1 MTTPER
7 TGPERILEENGRS
20 IDLQVFHGRP
30 FPVFLR
36 YAASSAAGLIAI
48 TTASLVD
55 GFFVGHYV
63 GSDALASINLLIPL
77 LTFWFASVL
86 MIAIGG
92 SVRAGAHL
100 GQGQLTAA
108 SKTFSQNLL
117 LAVAIG
123 GVFSV
128 AGHYA
133 DTALFRLLGAPDAL
147 IAILLPYFHILL
159 LGLPL
164 QFAAVVLYYFLRAS
178 GQPGRASFGLMA
190 GAGANIVLDILLVGV
205 LDLGIAGAAWATVAA
220 QGIQCLLLALLF
232 FRYSPLRF
240 TLRKLPLGEFR
251 RTLGNGTSE
260 FINEMSAGIVIA
272 TVNWLV
278 LMHFGIAGVA
288 AFAVINYI
296 QFTCLML
303 CYGFVDSLHVLVS
316 QNTAAGNEP
325 RARHFFYIAAASVL
339 TLGAG
344 LLVFLLL
351 AYPAIVDLF
360 LPQATPEQTAISR
373 QLISWVWPVF
383 LILGLNL
390 CSNAYLT
397 ATGRA
402 LHSAILTLARSLI
415 LPVSLLLLFGL
426 ILERKQFLIALPLA
440 EVLTLMAILLV
451 LRSQTSRPRPLEVRT
466 SC

>member
-1 MTTPER
+1 MTIQER
-7 TGPERILEENGRS
+7 TGPEHALEENGRS

-30 FPVFLR
+30 LPVFLR

-63 GSDALASINLLIPL
+63 GSDALASTNLLIPI

-100 GQGQLTAA
+100 GKGQLSAA

-123 GVFSV
+123 SVFCI
-128 AGHYA
+128 AGHFI
-133 DTALFRLLGAPDAL
+133 DIALFRMLGAPEAL
-147 IAILLPYFHILL
+147 IAILQPYFRILL

-164 QFAAVVLYYFLRAS
+164 QFGAVVLYYFLRAS

-190 GAGANIVLDILLVGV
+190 GAGTNIVLDILMVGV
-205 LDLGIAGAAWATVAA
+205 LDLGIAGAGWATVAA
-220 QGIQCLLLALLF
+220 QGIQCTLLALMF
-232 FRYSPLRF
+232 FRFSPLRF
-240 TLRKLPLGEFR
+240 TLRDLPLREFR
-251 RTLGNGTSE
+251 STLGNGTSE
-260 FINEMSAGIVIA
+260 FINEMSAGVVIA
-272 TVNWLV
+272 SVNWLV
-278 LMHFGIAGVA
+278 LKHFGVVGIA

-303 CYGFVDSLHVLVS
+303 CYGLVDSLHVLVS
-316 QNTAAGNEP
+316 QNMAAGNKL
-325 RARHFFYIAAASVL
+325 RARHFFFIAAGSVL
-339 TLGAG
+339 TLGVG
-344 LLVFLLL
+344 ILMFLLL
-351 AYPAIVDLF
+351 AYPAIVALF
-360 LPQATPEQTAISR
+360 LPQATPEQAAISR
-373 QLISWVWPVF
+373 QLLGWIWPVF
-383 LILGLNL
+383 LIVGVNL

-402 LHSAILTLARSLI
+402 MHSAILTLARSLI
-415 LPVSLLLLFGL
+415 LPVSLLLLLGL
-426 ILERKQFLIALPLA
+426 LLDRKQFLIALPLA
-440 EVLTLMAILLV
+440 EAFTLLAMLLV
-451 LRSQTSRPRPLEVRT
+451 MRSQTIRARSLQIQT